1 MIITSE
7 DTGSVGIQC
16 VFASESTAQG
26 CHVTFTD
33 IDQGLTESFN
43 ITSNDTITVSLSA
56 SGNYT
61 VAAFDII
68 NGSFMGPSIQQLKLL
83 EVVVAMPLQSSN
95 FLTTTSIGN
104 FKNFIT

>member
-1 MIITSE
+1 MFVS
-7 DTGSVGIQC
+7 G
-16 VFASESTAQG
+16 STAQG

-33 IDQGLTESFN
+33 IDQGITKSFN

-61 VAAFDII
+61 VAAYDII

-83 EVVVAMPLQSSN
+83 EVVVAVAMPLQSSN
-95 FLTTTSIGN
+95 FITATSIGN